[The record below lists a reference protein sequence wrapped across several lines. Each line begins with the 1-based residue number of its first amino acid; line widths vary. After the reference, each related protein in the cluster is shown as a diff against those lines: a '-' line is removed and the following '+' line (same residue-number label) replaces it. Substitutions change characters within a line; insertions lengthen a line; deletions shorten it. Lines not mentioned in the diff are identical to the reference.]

1 VRAGLGLIE
10 TVPKVATS
18 TPLQVRVGIV
28 LNGDVPGALFSRFPS
43 VFPKPS
49 TNFELQSKTMV
60 TTEEHE
66 ELQFLLRMFRQYVY
80 NSTRQKAQARA
91 ILAKN
96 RTDKSKPPT

>member
-1 VRAGLGLIE
+1 
-10 TVPKVATS
+10 
-18 TPLQVRVGIV
+18 
-28 LNGDVPGALFSRFPS
+28 
-43 VFPKPS
+43 
-49 TNFELQSKTMV
+49 MV